1 MHRRDLFRTAPFLIA
16 GSLGNSLTAR
26 ADLLKT
32 RGASR
37 LRTAICAYSFR
48 DPLQSKALTYPDLVS
63 MAVAEEVDGL
73 DLTVYWFPS
82 TEDTFLLPLKRLA
95 YRSAVEIY
103 SISIRTNLCRSTP
116 QSQAHELKEIR
127 KWVKVAHKLGAG
139 HIRIFGGEVPQGVSL
154 ARASDWAEAV
164 LGRAAEDAGKKGI
177 ILGLENHGGI
187 TSRAETMIQILE
199 RVNSAWVGIN
209 LDTGNFKEDPYGQ
222 IEACAPYAVNVQVK
236 TRVTDKGGKSVPADW
251 DRILKTLSAA
261 GYKGYLALEYEGKED
276 PKIAVPQWLRKLKSA
291 ATKYGA

>member
-1 MHRRDLFRTAPFLIA
+1 M
-16 GSLGNSLTAR
+16 
-26 ADLLKT
+26 
-32 RGASR
+32 
-37 LRTAICAYSFR
+37 RTAICAYSFR
-48 DPLQSKALTYPDLVS
+48 DPLQSKALTYPDLVR

-82 TEDTFLLPLKRLA
+82 TEDAFLLPLKRLA
-95 YRSAVEIY
+95 YRNAVEIY

-116 QSQAHELKEIR
+116 QSQAQELKEIR
-127 KWVKVAHKLGAG
+127 KWVEVAHKLGAG
-139 HIRIFGGEVPQGVSL
+139 HIRIFGGEVPQGVSV

-187 TSRAETMIQILE
+187 TSRAETMIQILK